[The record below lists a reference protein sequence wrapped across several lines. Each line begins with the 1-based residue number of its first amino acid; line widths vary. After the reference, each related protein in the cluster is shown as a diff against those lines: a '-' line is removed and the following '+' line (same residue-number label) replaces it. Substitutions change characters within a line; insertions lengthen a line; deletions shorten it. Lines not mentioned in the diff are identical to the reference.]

1 MIYYI
6 NSFTLKEGNN
16 KMKININANHIRI
29 YKLLNFIPDKNLDF
43 ICHFLKMNK
52 QNVILYI
59 KQIYQLIEN
68 NQQNILLTD
77 MIKKIQ
83 SDKSLFKALKQNQIF
98 TKTDRIFYIILIL
111 LKCHD
116 SNLNLNLNTV
126 SSTLNI
132 SRRTLNDDL
141 LSVKKA
147 LEFYNLEIYSIPSK
161 GINILGNTGDIKNCF
176 LSYLFK
182 FLIEFKELPL
192 LMSKDCFSFFQ
203 QKMSQNII
211 KEIDYFVY
219 AFDLD
224 IFANNKKLLKSIYR
238 IYFEEN
244 CKDNIS
250 TLSFEEFKKIFLDV
264 FPLKNIEKVYTFFKT
279 STLGKFPLKYINVFI
294 LTLKF
299 CTGILKEKN
308 ICLNKEYENLRKT
321 FSKFTSLDYSK
332 NSYFEKFT
340 NRVYIANKESSFLY
354 MNDLSF
360 LDLNLT
366 YKIKDECYQ
375 LFLELRKNYFNIQF
389 SNIIFLYLWNLN
401 KINFLEITNTI
412 VVFKDLPKFLQSI
425 IKNLFLLKENI
436 NISHFIRYHELE
448 TYLLQEDVSL
458 IITFENLTLNSNYPS
473 IKHYSLPL

>member
-1 MIYYI
+1 
-6 NSFTLKEGNN
+6 
-16 KMKININANHIRI
+16 MKININANHIRI

-59 KQIYQLIEN
+59 KQIYQLIGN

-224 IFANNKKLLKSIYR
+224 IFANNKKLLKSIY
-238 IYFEEN
+238 
-244 CKDNIS
+244 
-250 TLSFEEFKKIFLDV
+250 
-264 FPLKNIEKVYTFFKT
+264 FF
-279 STLGKFPLKYINVFI
+279 
-294 LTLKF
+294 
-299 CTGILKEKN
+299 
-308 ICLNKEYENLRKT
+308 
-321 FSKFTSLDYSK
+321 
-332 NSYFEKFT
+332 
-340 NRVYIANKESSFLY
+340 
-354 MNDLSF
+354 
-360 LDLNLT
+360 
-366 YKIKDECYQ
+366 
-375 LFLELRKNYFNIQF
+375 
-389 SNIIFLYLWNLN
+389 
-401 KINFLEITNTI
+401 
-412 VVFKDLPKFLQSI
+412 
-425 IKNLFLLKENI
+425 
-436 NISHFIRYHELE
+436 
-448 TYLLQEDVSL
+448 
-458 IITFENLTLNSNYPS
+458 
-473 IKHYSLPL
+473 